1 MLGPP
6 LTRFGCQGLASPRW
20 PTQKDYKPLPCSWK
34 PVREVLVTIKSPPN
48 ENTFFFN
55 DVVVLLAQ
63 AFVVAYE
70 AQEEVF
76 TFFWKDEIVI
86 RALIPSQRPQA
97 GYVHPDSD
105 AVSRDF
111 SNKVISTYTTSSI
124 SKNNP
129 PIKGSSR
136 EDIGGWLQ

>member
-1 MLGPP
+1 M
-6 LTRFGCQGLASPRW
+6 
-20 PTQKDYKPLPCSWK
+20 
-34 PVREVLVTIKSPPN
+34 REVLVTIKSPPH

-70 AQEEVF
+70 AQKEVF

-97 GYVHPDSD
+97 GYVQPDSD
-105 AVSRDF
+105 AVSRDL